1 MNTTTYTVLARDGTT
16 ILANATLRAAAEAL
30 MTHQGR
36 KFEIREDHLGRR
48 LFASGLFRNASD
60 FETLIPTAFR
70 VFADESDDEIYRDV
84 LAHAS
89 AWSGT
94 IVRILSNDPLYAP
107 PYLLRVCAE
116 YHHDDCESR

>member
-1 MNTTTYTVLARDGTT
+1 MNTTTYTVLASDGTT

-30 MTHQGR
+30 MTHKGR

-60 FETLIPTAFR
+60 FETLLPTAFR
-70 VFADESDDEIYRDV
+70 VFADESDNEIYLDV

-89 AWSGT
+89 TWGGMV
-94 IVRILSNDPLYAP
+94 VRILSNDSLFDP
-107 PYLLRVCAE
+107 PYLFRVRAE
-116 YHHDDCESR
+116 IHHDDCESL